1 MTAAPDPPGPAPSAP
16 ANAPR
21 GLGLGRLR
29 VLWLALGIL
38 LALDVACGL
47 IVGPRARKTSLDA
60 LLNFSAAPRPA
71 SVLLLGNSRFRPVMA
86 DLIAEGA
93 GTTAV
98 NLAFNGGGF
107 DASSEAARRFLGAE
121 TLRAAGTRLVLIGTG
136 EVDVNDALGNP
147 ILAVAFWG
155 VGDFFTHLLLEGPS
169 VDTRA
174 YLYAHPPLAWSGLVA
189 VTRNGEARRLIRDFG
204 LRVAGALGRPTRAPA
219 TPSAPAPDVVEE
231 VLDNATSQK
240 APTGAVNLAD
250 IPPPPLPSSLHGF
263 RTGGKQRDAL
273 VAMIE
278 HFRSAGVAVALVH
291 APVSDW
297 FSGALRNGEQAR
309 YVALLREVGET
320 LDVPVFVRAR
330 VDYDLTEDDYF
341 RRDGG
346 FDGHHLVGRTGRER
360 FSRALGEHIA
370 GPILAALK
378 AGEPV
383 GFARS
388 ELPAP

>member
-1 MTAAPDPPGPAPSAP
+1 MTSASDAPTSSS
-16 ANAPR
+16 PR
-21 GLGLGRLR
+21 VGLGLGRLR
-29 VLWLALGIL
+29 VLWLALGLL
-38 LALDVACGL
+38 LALDVTCGL
-47 IVGPRARKTSLDA
+47 IVGPRTRKTSLDA

-71 SVLLLGNSRFRPVMA
+71 AVLLVGNSRFRPVIA

-93 GTTAV
+93 GAPAV

-107 DASSEAARRFLGAE
+107 DASSEASRRFLTAG
-121 TLRAAGTRLVLIGTG
+121 TLRAAGTRLALIGTG
-136 EVDVNDALGNP
+136 EVDVNDSLGNP
-147 ILAVAFWG
+147 ILAVAFWDL
-155 VGDFFTHLLLEGPS
+155 GDFFRHLLVDGPT

-174 YLYAHPPLAWSGLVA
+174 FLYAHPPLAWSGLVA

-204 LRVAGALGRPTRAPA
+204 LRVAGVLGRPTRAAPASTPPA
-219 TPSAPAPDVVEE
+219 TSGQDVVDE
-231 VLDNATSQK
+231 VLDNATAQK
-240 APTGAVNLAD
+240 APSGAANLAD
-250 IPPPPLPSSLHGF
+250 VPPPPLPSSLHDF

-278 HFRSAGVAVALVH
+278 HFRAAGVAVALVH

-309 YVALLREVGET
+309 YVALLREVGQS
-320 LDVPVFVRAR
+320 LDVPVFVGDRAG
-330 VDYDLTEDDYF
+330 YGLAEDDYF

-346 FDGHHLVGRTGRER
+346 FDGHHLVGRGGRER
-360 FSRALGEHIA
+360 FSRALGARIA
-370 GPILAALK
+370 GPLLAALS

-388 ELPAP
+388 ELPPP